1 MTNLAPYAAAAAAA
15 IAPMAVGERLMP
27 AFDFP
32 FASAST
38 ASSHYGLLGGT
49 VPWVFDFRG
58 HIAASYAAFANVQ
71 KTLDSDLMAALVS
84 NRWDLYA
91 DGE

>member
-1 MTNLAPYAAAAAAA
+1 MTNLAPYAAVAVAA
-15 IAPMAVGERLMP
+15 IAPMAPGNSFVP
-27 AFDFP
+27 ALDFP
-32 FASAST
+32 FAGAST
-38 ASSHYGLLGGT
+38 ASSHYGRLGST

-58 HIAASYAAFANVQ
+58 QVAASYSAFANAQ
-71 KTLDSDLMAALVS
+71 TTLDSDLMAALIG